1 METTIE
7 PAHPGRALTPA
18 ARIQAEHFEQAD
30 PRCRSLQLPEGV
42 LLRYAALGSL
52 YFYLRSGVDD
62 GKIVT
67 AVHASD
73 SPYERHKA
81 LIGEV
86 RTPMFEPHA
95 DARHLAKVEK
105 LVRAWVD
112 FVGEPDPADA
122 FLSFPLKRPG

>member
-7 PAHPGRALTPA
+7 PVHADRALT
-18 ARIQAEHFEQAD
+18 RVSRTHAEHFEQAD

-42 LLRYAALGSL
+42 LLRYTALGSL

-73 SPYERHKA
+73 SPYERQKG

-95 DARHLAKVEK
+95 DASHLGKVER

-122 FLSFPLKRPG
+122 FLSFPLKKPG